1 MSAVRF
7 RPKPPFGGLAQL
19 GEHLP
24 YKQRVGGSSPSSS
37 TIKVLL
43 AQLVEHLTFNQRV
56 RGSSPLQDTI
66 LNAGVAELADALD
79 LGSSTFGVQ
88 VQLLSP
94 APFTLIN
101 LGKIFKSFIFFY
113 F

>member
-43 AQLVEHLTFNQRV
+43 AQLI
-56 RGSSPLQDTI
+56 D
-66 LNAGVAELADALD
+66 AGVAELADALD

-94 APFTLIN
+94 AP
-101 LGKIFKSFIFFY
+101 Y
-113 F
+113 

>member
-66 LNAGVAELADALD
+66 FENRRVPEIMKC
-79 LGSSTFGVQ
+79 LGGGTGRRTG
-88 VQLLSP
+88 L
-94 APFTLIN
+94 
-101 LGKIFKSFIFFY
+101 KILRVVTPVPVRFRP
-113 F
+113 

>member
-1 MSAVRF
+1 MCRRF
-7 RPKPPFGGLAQL
+7 DSVPSHHDGGLAQL

-66 LNAGVAELADALD
+66 HNAGVAELADALD
-79 LGSSTFGVQ
+79 LGSSV
-88 VQLLSP
+88 L
-94 APFTLIN
+94 
-101 LGKIFKSFIFFY
+101 
-113 F
+113 

>member
-1 MSAVRF
+1 MVVGLTVRKS
-7 RPKPPFGGLAQL
+7 RTLPGNNKNGELAQL

-66 LNAGVAELADALD
+66 FL
-79 LGSSTFGVQ
+79 F
-88 VQLLSP
+88 
-94 APFTLIN
+94 
-101 LGKIFKSFIFFY
+101 
-113 F
+113 

>member
-1 MSAVRF
+1 MPFTHAYTGSNPVRVTI
-7 RPKPPFGGLAQL
+7 KNKSGGLAQL

-66 LNAGVAELADALD
+66 FLTEKEY
-79 LGSSTFGVQ
+79 
-88 VQLLSP
+88 
-94 APFTLIN
+94 I
-101 LGKIFKSFIFFY
+101 KHR
-113 F
+113 